1 MPDSTN
7 SFTPPRLS
15 LRALLS
21 LPSISALVLLSLIS
35 SSQTQA
41 YVPAV
46 PINDTSA
53 LNVSDSSQIGISWTA
68 PYGVYGGRVSYQLQ
82 ADIPT
87 GGHSAGALVHFTE
100 GMMGPNV
107 STTTPWIAYISCD
120 VNETGASLEWDI
132 FTLAR
137 DRGAV
142 SALLYTATSQTCL
155 LNQEYITEFEK
166 PLDVFATRTVQVAR
180 VIDNQWTHTNDSFY
194 YFNGT
199 LLNDSAIDVNN
210 SLAGNAPPYRTF
222 LIGTLTARNST
233 GQATPTDI
241 PNATSSAA
249 SSGRKSTP
257 GSMIALYIIT
267 GIISVAF
274 ILMVIVGARRALRHP
289 ERYGRREATDEQGPQ
304 TTAGGVAQAILDTFP
319 VIKFHRGG
327 QGGSGSIK
335 RLSSEGGTL
344 DDIRLPTIHRTS
356 QAHVNDGTI
365 EAGNGSGA
373 GLFKPEMLS
382 RPTSSSMD
390 DGMSAKYSVASPYA
404 SRRTSALDLNRSS
417 GEMAHSLPSTTAA
430 SPRSV
435 DPPHDMPPTRDA
447 ANDDPTDDQC
457 PICLHDF
464 ETGDDLR
471 VLPCEIRHVYHK
483 TCIDPW
489 LLEVSSSCPLCRKGE
504 YRHCATRKL
513 IPDFNNPN
521 PAPESTTSTPA
532 AEPDPPAHSGFA
544 RYLAL
549 MRRERRPRANTGGT
563 MGTTDSVGRGRRR
576 EADQTGPGGY

>member
-1 MPDSTN
+1 MPVID
-7 SFTPPRLS
+7 
-15 LRALLS
+15 
-21 LPSISALVLLSLIS
+21 
-35 SSQTQA
+35 
-41 YVPAV
+41 
-46 PINDTSA
+46 
-53 LNVSDSSQIGISWTA
+53 G
-68 PYGVYGGRVSYQLQ
+68 
-82 ADIPT
+82 
-87 GGHSAGALVHFTE
+87 
-100 GMMGPNV
+100 
-107 STTTPWIAYISCD
+107 
-120 VNETGASLEWDI
+120 
-132 FTLAR
+132 
-137 DRGAV
+137 
-142 SALLYTATSQTCL
+142 
-155 LNQEYITEFEK
+155 
-166 PLDVFATRTVQVAR
+166 R

-199 LLNDSAIDVNN
+199 LLNDSCVHLHTRIPVEEDLTFRAIDVNN

-327 QGGSGSIK
+327 QGGSASIK

-365 EAGNGSGA
+365 EAGNGCDA
-373 GLFKPEMLS
+373 GLHKPEMLS

-417 GEMAHSLPSTTAA
+417 GEMAHSLPSRTAA

-435 DPPHDMPPTRDA
+435 DPPHDMPPTGDA

-489 LLEVSSSCPLCRKGE
+489 YVASLVFPHSCPL
-504 YRHCATRKL
+504 TRKVV
-513 IPDFNNPN
+513 
-521 PAPESTTSTPA
+521 
-532 AEPDPPAHSGFA
+532 G
-544 RYLAL
+544 
-549 MRRERRPRANTGGT
+549 
-563 MGTTDSVGRGRRR
+563 SVQQLPLVQKR
-576 EADQTGPGGY
+576 